1 MKKILRTF
9 IRFSF
14 VCRCLQLSSASVV
27 YNSFPQTKERSG
39 DFSPLQSLVKN
50 HLLEVVLH
58 RAPYR
63 SLATLTNL
71 VAQLRMPHAIQ
82 IRVSI
87 RAVPTVLHGAALH
100 LVLHVFP
107 FNLPSP
113 LGLTIYYGLMCGVST
128 CFQRFFGFFLLL
140 RGFVVYNYVTWQKKR
155 AAAIPPFSP
164 WRNNHKSPLT
174 RKKSNKPNQKGE
186 L

>member
-1 MKKILRTF
+1 MPNRSMLRNGLLYPSF
-9 IRFSF
+9 IVRRFISSF
-14 VCRCLQLSSASVV
+14 MF
-27 YNSFPQTKERSG
+27 Y
-39 DFSPLQSLVKN
+39 
-50 HLLEVVLH
+50 
-58 RAPYR
+58 
-63 SLATLTNL
+63 
-71 VAQLRMPHAIQ
+71 
-82 IRVSI
+82 
-87 RAVPTVLHGAALH
+87 
-100 LVLHVFP
+100 P

-174 RKKSNKPNQKGE
+174 RKKSNKPNQKGIQWQVRIFLCVFFALILTCCSNYTPFNHFCNNQFKE
-186 L
+186 I